1 MKDEKATF
9 NNLFKNN
16 ETPLS
21 HMEKEFLFEKIV
33 KSGRKRRARQFIY
46 NIGTVVLIMGIVTI
60 SMRNYLAKDAEL
72 DIVSISRKNKELVEG
87 KSLPIMLSTDNKGLT
102 LSVDSQQLIS
112 LQQEKTFHLDSS
124 ATSLQG
130 YTTVYIPYGKR
141 REVVLP
147 DRSRVWLNAGSLL
160 TFNNNMN
167 ESSRMAYLD
176 GEGYFDISKRDTQF
190 IIHTDKTTIRVL
202 GTSFNFSSYS
212 SDDYQTL
219 DLLTGRILFESNT
232 KDFTP
237 LELKPGERIDF
248 NFKRNNIHL
257 NRNSQGD
264 DILWTK
270 KQLKLHKTSLRE
282 LFQKLEKIYNVE
294 IIYSNHLTNS
304 EPYSGRLNLDVDIIT
319 ALKSIYELNE
329 FKIELKE
336 RKVYIEK

>member
-1 MKDEKATF
+1 MKDERESF

-16 ETPLS
+16 ETPLND
-21 HMEKEFLFEKIV
+21 MEKELLFENIV
-33 KSGRKRRARQFIY
+33 KSRRKRKTRRFIY
-46 NIGTVVLIMGIVTI
+46 NMGTLVLILVIATI
-60 SMRNYLAKDAEL
+60 SMRRYLVNDSEL
-72 DIVSISRKNKELVEG
+72 DIVSISRKNKELVAG
-87 KSLPIMLSTDNKGLT
+87 RSIPIMLSTDNKGLT
-102 LSVDSQQLIS
+102 LNLDSKQVIS
-112 LQQEKTFHLDSS
+112 LQQEEAFQIDTSV
-124 ATSLQG
+124 TSLQG
-130 YTTVYIPYGKR
+130 FTTVYIPYGKR

-147 DRSRVWLNAGSLL
+147 DGSRVWLNSGSIL
-160 TFNNNMN
+160 TFKNNMN

-176 GEGYFDISKRDTQF
+176 GEGYFDISRKDTQF
-190 IIHTDKTTIRVL
+190 IIHTDKTTVRVL

-219 DLLTGRILFESNT
+219 DLLTGRVLFESNT
-232 KDFTP
+232 KNFKSF
-237 LELKPGERIDF
+237 ELKAGERIDF

-270 KQLKLHKTSLRE
+270 KQLKLHKASLPE
-282 LFQKLEKIYNVE
+282 LFKKLEKIYNVV
-294 IIYSNHLTNS
+294 IIYNNTLTDS

-319 ALKSIYELNE
+319 ALKSIYELND